1 MSSPPTAR
9 TADSLAAQDAAIAEI
24 ERRLWD
30 GGFNAAHLDAY
41 QAAWRARETLIAAAG
56 NDARHDFI
64 IVIPVADRPQHIQ
77 ACLASLLALCR
88 AYGYGGQDD
97 EGHFR
102 KIAVI
107 VADDSDQAENVAANQ
122 ALARHYTAQGLA
134 TVCFTPAEQA
144 LLVDG
149 LGTATQAALARVI
162 GKPRAGADDPF
173 GHKGQGVMRNLAALL
188 LDRMPANGN
197 RRLFWSLDSDQEFS
211 VKVPTAAGDRNVMA
225 VNFFHWLDR
234 IFSECDALVLTGKV
248 VGDPPV
254 SPAVM
259 AANFLED
266 VVGFLRWSAE
276 GEPAGACRNH
286 AQEHRREGEAAY
298 HDMADMFGFRA
309 AADAYRYHCTLDGTH
324 SDADC
329 FAHFAARLNSFFY
342 GEHPTRVSY
351 YVHDAV
357 MRTVQPART
366 VYAGNY
372 IFRPEA
378 LGFFIPFAAQ
388 RLRMSGPTLGR
399 LMRAEIG
406 PRFVSANLPMLH
418 KRTVEATGQAEFR
431 PGIETKEQEET
442 RRAAPSVSSP
452 PGRTPQGGV
461 CGGGLVIDMSGEF
474 ERQFYGD
481 VMLFSIERLTAEGFP
496 LRETPRETVAATL
509 DALRAEML
517 DKYNRRQLTI
527 TAKLEALE
535 ALLRDP
541 AQWWNRAS
549 EHATAV
555 DGFASFAANI
565 RRNFGAEATGYR
577 RINDPAGWQDW
588 RARLLDA
595 IVSYPA
601 DLRAWRD
608 TLKNGAA

>member
-1 MSSPPTAR
+1 MSSPPTSRIAEP
-9 TADSLAAQDAAIAEI
+9 TTEAASEAIAAQDAAIAEL

-30 GGFNAAHLDAY
+30 GGYRDEHLAAY
-41 QAAWRARETLIAAAG
+41 QAAWRAREALLAEG
-56 NDARHDFI
+56 KNDRHDFV
-64 IVIPVADRPQHIQ
+64 IVVPVADRPQHIQ
-77 ACLASLLALCR
+77 ACLDSLLALCR
-88 AYGYGGQDD
+88 AYGYGGQDED
-97 EGHFR
+97 GRFR
-102 KIAVI
+102 KVAAII
-107 VADDSDQAENVAANQ
+107 ADDSDQAANVAANQ
-122 ALARHYTAQGLA
+122 ALARHYTALGLP
-134 TVCFTPAEQA
+134 TVAFTPAEQA
-144 LLVDG
+144 LLVES
-149 LGTATQAALARVI
+149 LGAETQAALARVI
-162 GKPRAGADDPF
+162 GRPRAGNDDPY
-173 GHKGQGVMRNLAALL
+173 GHKGQGVMRNLASLL
-188 LDRMPANGN
+188 LDKMPSNG
-197 RRLFWSLDSDQEFS
+197 RRLLYWSLDSDQEFT
-211 VKVPTAAGDRNVMA
+211 VKVPTPAGDRDVMA

-234 IFSECDALVLTGKV
+234 IFTERDALVLTGKV

-259 AANFLED
+259 AANFLGD
-266 VVGFLRWSAE
+266 VAGFFTWMADAD
-276 GEPAGACRNH
+276 PAGACRNH
-286 AQEHRREGEAAY
+286 DHGERREGEAAY

-309 AADAYRYHCTLDGTH
+309 ASDAYRYRCTLDGAH

-329 FAHFAARLNSFFY
+329 FAHFATRLNSFFY

-351 YVHDAV
+351 YVHDEV

-431 PGIETKEQEET
+431 PGIETTKE
-442 RRAAPSVSSP
+442 
-452 PGRTPQGGV
+452 
-461 CGGGLVIDMSGEF
+461 VIDMSGEF

-481 VMLFSIERLTAEGFP
+481 VMLFSIERLTADGFP
-496 LRETPRETVAATL
+496 LHDTPRETIAATL

-517 DKYNRRQLTI
+517 AKYNQRQLAI
-527 TAKLEALE
+527 TTKLAAIET
-535 ALLRDP
+535 LLRDP
-541 AQWWNRAS
+541 ARWWNRAPA
-549 EHATAV
+549 HALAV
-555 DGFASFAANI
+555 AGCVSFAANI

-577 RINDPAGWQDW
+577 RINDASGWQDW

-601 DLRAWRD
+601 DLRAWRA
-608 TLKNGAA
+608 TLRHPLP